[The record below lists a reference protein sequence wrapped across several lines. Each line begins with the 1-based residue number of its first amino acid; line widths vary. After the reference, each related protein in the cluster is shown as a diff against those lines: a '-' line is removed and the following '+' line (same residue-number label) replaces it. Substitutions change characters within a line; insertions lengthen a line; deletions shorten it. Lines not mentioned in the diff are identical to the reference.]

1 LNRTLFGHPPGL
13 AFLFGT
19 EMWER
24 FSYYGMRALLTF
36 YMVDFLFLGAEPSR
50 VVGYGTMKAGLEA
63 VYGPLGPQPLAAL
76 IYGLYTAL
84 VYLTPL
90 AGGAIADTL
99 IGQRWA
105 VIIGTI
111 VMAAGEF
118 LLMSPAMFFIGLAVL
133 MIGTGFIKPNL
144 STQVGGLYA
153 PGDSR
158 IDRAYSIFYLGLNI
172 GAFIAPLV
180 CGRLGHSA
188 PGQPQHWYLGFGA
201 AGVGMVLALITYLV
215 GISRLPPDVRQR
227 RQKAAHVAADAGRA
241 PAAFGKREW
250 QAVGALLLVAFFNLF
265 FWAGYEQQGITIAL
279 LAQNSTDLHTP
290 IGLLQPE
297 DIQSFNP
304 FFILTLTP
312 VVIAFWS
319 WQARGGREPPPVI
332 KMSIGCALLA
342 LGNALM
348 LIPARAVDHGAT
360 ISVWWLFL
368 SIMIVTAGELYLSPV
383 GLSLFSRAAPARVA
397 SLMMGVNFLSNF
409 AGNYM
414 AGYLGHFWER
424 MPHAVFFGM
433 IAGIGAAASV
443 AIFVLGRAVGPVL
456 EDRVPDGA
464 AVPAAA

>member
-1 LNRTLFGHPPGL
+1 LTRTIFGHPVGL

-24 FSYYGMRALLTF
+24 FSYYGMRAILTF
-36 YMVDFLFLGAEPSR
+36 YMVDFLFLGSTPTQ
-50 VVGYGTMKAGLEA
+50 VVGYGAVKAGLEA
-63 VYGPLGPQPLAAL
+63 VYGKLGPQPLAAL
-76 IYGLYTAL
+76 IYGFYTAL

-90 AGGAIADTL
+90 AGGAIADNL

-118 LLMSPAMFFIGLAVL
+118 LLMSPAMFFVGLVVL
-133 MIGTGFIKPNL
+133 IIGTGFIKPNL

-227 RQKAAHVAADAGRA
+227 RESAAHMAADAGRA

-279 LAQNSTDLHTP
+279 LAQNGTNLHTVF
-290 IGLLQPE
+290 GTLQPE
-297 DIQSFNP
+297 DIQAFNP

-312 VVIAFWS
+312 LVIGFWS
-319 WQARGGREPPPVI
+319 WQARTGREPAPVI

-342 LGNALM
+342 AGNALM
-348 LIPARAVDHGAT
+348 LIPARAVDHGGV

-368 SIMIVTAGELYLSPV
+368 SIMIVTVGELYLSPV

-443 AIFVLGRAVGPVL
+443 AIFVLGRTVGPVL
-456 EDRVPDGA
+456 DDHA
-464 AVPAAA
+464 

>member
-1 LNRTLFGHPPGL
+1 MNRTLFGHPVGL

-36 YMVDFLFLGAEPSR
+36 YMVDFLFLGSEPSH
-50 VVGYGTMKAGLEA
+50 VLGYATLKSGLESM
-63 VYGPLGPQPLAAL
+63 YGPLGPQPLASL

-118 LLMSPAMFFIGLAVL
+118 LLMSPALFFIGLIVL
-133 MIGTGFIKPNL
+133 IIGVGFIKPNL

-172 GAFIAPLV
+172 GALIAPVV

-188 PGQPQHWYLGFGA
+188 PGQPPHWYLGFGA
-201 AGVGMVLALITYLV
+201 AGVGMILALIIYLI
-215 GISRLPPDVRQR
+215 GIGRLPPDLRQR
-227 RQKAAHVAADAGRA
+227 RQKAARLVASAGGT
-241 PAAFGKREW
+241 PAKLGAREW
-250 QAVGALLLVAFFNLF
+250 QAIGSLLLVAFFNLF

-279 LAQNSTDLHTP
+279 LAQNNTNLHT
-290 IGLLQPE
+290 IFGTLHPE
-297 DIQSFNP
+297 DIQAFNP
-304 FFILTLTP
+304 FFILSLTP
-312 VVIAFWS
+312 LVIAFWS
-319 WQARGGREPPPVI
+319 WQARTGREPPPVI

-342 LGNALM
+342 AGNALM
-348 LIPARAVDHGAT
+348 MLPAGAVDHGAT

-368 SIMIVTAGELYLSPV
+368 SIMLVTVGELYLSPV

-424 MPHAVFFGM
+424 MPHAEFFGM

-443 AIFVLGRAVGPVL
+443 AIFVLGRTVGPVL
-456 EDRVPDGA
+456 DDHVL
-464 AVPAAA
+464 PAPA